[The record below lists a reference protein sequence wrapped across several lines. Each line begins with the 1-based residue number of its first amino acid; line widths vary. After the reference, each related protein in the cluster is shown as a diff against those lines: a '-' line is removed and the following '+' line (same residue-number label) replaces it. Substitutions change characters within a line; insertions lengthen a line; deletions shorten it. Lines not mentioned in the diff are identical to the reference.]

1 VLEYAQRIIRRAG
14 AHPSAI
20 QVRSLPLEDLFQA
33 RLGSPAIQVAHGL
46 IDGAEALIIVTPLCR
61 SICSGALKAFLDLLP
76 HHALSGKAILPII
89 TGGAPCSLS
98 IVDEVLHPLLAA
110 RGAGPILGSVTIAD
124 AQIQF
129 AHGGGLELEGE
140 IDAQLRRSIADL
152 IAPFQP
158 PTSGKV
164 RAQARSRSAGYYH

>member
-76 HHALSGKAILPII
+76 HHALS
-89 TGGAPCSLS
+89 
-98 IVDEVLHPLLAA
+98 EVLHPLLAA